1 MDHGIDVTVELD
13 HDAFAEPAEA
23 ANHPAGELGR
33 RRLGGAQH
41 KRTADP
47 DALEATRDDPR
58 LEGLQ
63 IDDDVRELGHES
75 VKFTAA
81 PPPGSRLR
89 CDGRLASLT
98 LPARE
103 SSPLTPSPF
112 RSPHPLAPSPFW
124 RGGTHGSRTPSPS
137 VSGDVPASGLTPSEM
152 YSLNV

>member
-13 HDAFAEPAEA
+13 HEAFAEPAEA

-81 PPPGSRLR
+81 PPRGSRLR
-89 CDGRLASLT
+89 CGGPPRLTHPPRSGV
-98 LPARE
+98 LP
-103 SSPLTPSPF
+103 P
-112 RSPHPLAPSPFW
+112 
-124 RGGTHGSRTPSPS
+124 
-137 VSGDVPASGLTPSEM
+137 
-152 YSLNV
+152 